1 MKGNSVPIVVAVA
14 VVLLLG
20 GWWLSTRGNGAD
32 SVDLV
37 ATLGTATKA
46 PAEANISAAEATI
59 NGETLQAISATP
71 PTRIIWKVRIPDNAW
86 LRVSMGMKEE
96 SWTQEGNG
104 ALFLVGVSD
113 TTRFDELFTQHVN
126 PFGNPGD
133 RKWIPVWVDLS
144 AYAGED
150 VELIFN
156 TRNGP
161 PEPPDAAAD
170 NRNDHALWGAPSIVV
185 R

>member
-1 MKGNSVPIVVAVA
+1 MKGNRVALAAALA
-14 VVLLLG
+14 VVLLAG
-20 GWWLSTRGNGAD
+20 GWWLFSRGDQAMSVNLIESLDTAIKSPAGATFD
-32 SVDLV
+32 VVD
-37 ATLGTATKA
+37 A
-46 PAEANISAAEATI
+46 PL
-59 NGETLQAISATP
+59 NGEVRQAIYTTP
-71 PTRIIWKVRIPDNAW
+71 PTRITWKVRIPENAW
-86 LRVSMGMKEE
+86 LRVAVGTKEE

-104 ALFLVGVSD
+104 VLFLVGISD
-113 TTRFDELFTQHVN
+113 GRRFDELFTQHVN

-144 AYAGED
+144 AYGGEE

-161 PEPPDAAAD
+161 PEQAGDT
-170 NRNDHALWGAPSIVV
+170 RNDHALWGAPEIIV